1 MVEDG
6 GLWQRQDGKQSNF
19 GFGIYKE
26 VFGMIGY
33 IITAIIAFIAGTIF
47 SCYFDVEI
55 KDEEE

>member
-1 MVEDG
+1 MAN
-6 GLWQRQDGKQSNF
+6 QGKVF
-19 GFGIYKE
+19 PKG

-33 IITAIIAFIAGTIF
+33 IIVAIIAFIVGTIF